1 MSRSGSGSGEL
12 DLERT
17 ARAAVEAALAA
28 GADHADAWCEEAISL
43 TIRAYEGA
51 VENLTEATSR
61 GVGVRAFSDGR
72 TGYAYGSD
80 LSESGLTAIA
90 AAAADHASVTEPD
103 EHNGLPGDCGS
114 GKVTGLTSPEFDK
127 WTTERK
133 VELALAVERAARER
147 DRLITTVEDTIYSE
161 GHANVALANSNSFV
175 ASYEQTH
182 CYAYAYALAGEG
194 SDLMTGLG
202 IGTGRGPE
210 SLDPEAI
217 GQEAADRALALHGAH
232 QPKSR
237 RCPVVLDPSVAA
249 SFVSIIGG
257 TLSARAVQRG
267 RSLFAD
273 KEGEQI
279 ANDTIRLV
287 DDGLEPEGLATA
299 PFDGEGVPQQSTVLI
314 EAGRLQTFLFDRYT
328 ADVAGRRSTGNGNRG
343 SYRTPPSVGATNL
356 VLAPGDAATDELV
369 RRAGEGLYVMD
380 VSGLHSGVNPA
391 SGTFS
396 VGATGRLIE
405 NGELGAPVREVTIAS
420 DLVSMLMAVEA
431 LGAEARWLPFG
442 GSVKAPA
449 LLIAEM
455 AVGGA

>member
-1 MSRSGSGSGEL
+1 VSGNGDL

-17 ARAAVEAALAA
+17 ARIAVESALAA
-28 GADHADAWCEEAISL
+28 GADHADAWCEQAVSL
-43 TIRAYEGA
+43 TIRAYEGT
-51 VENLTEATSR
+51 VENLTEAASR

-72 TGYAYGSD
+72 IGYAYGSD
-80 LSESGLTAIA
+80 LSESGLAEIA

-103 EHNGLPGDCGS
+103 EHNGLPDDCAS
-114 GKVTGLTSPEFDK
+114 GQVAGLTSSEFGN

-133 VELALAVERAARER
+133 ADLALAVERAARGR
-147 DRLITTVEDTIYSE
+147 DRLISNVEDTIYAD
-161 GHANVALANSNSFV
+161 GHAKVALANSNGFA
-175 ASYEQTH
+175 ASYEQTQ
-182 CYAYAYALAGEG
+182 CYAYAYAFAGEG

-202 IGTGRGPE
+202 VGTGRGPE
-210 SLDPEAI
+210 SLDAEAI
-217 GQEAADRALALHGAH
+217 GHEAADRALALHGAR

-237 RCPVVLDPSVAA
+237 RCAVVLDPYVAA
-249 SFVSIIGG
+249 SFVSIIGE

-279 ANDTIRLV
+279 ADAAVRLV
-287 DDGLEPEGLATA
+287 DDGLDPDGLATA

-314 EAGRLQTFLFDRYT
+314 DAGRLQTFLFDRYT
-328 ADVAGRRSTGNGNRG
+328 ADVAGRHSTGNGSRG
-343 SYRTPPSVGATNL
+343 SYRMPPSVGATNL
-356 VLAPGDAATDELV
+356 VLAPGEAATEELV
-369 RRAGEGLYVMD
+369 RRAGDGLYVMD

-420 DLVSMLMAVEA
+420 DLVSMLTAVRG